1 MKKRIAILG
10 STGSIGKQA
19 LEIVRA
25 HPDQLEVE
33 VLTANSNADLL
44 VRQAAEFRPNAVVIA
59 DDTCYHQVQQA
70 LQGLDIK
77 VFSGRQSLLDIVEMS
92 TIDMVLVALV
102 GFAGLEPT
110 YRAIAA
116 RKAVALANKETLV
129 AGGALIMPMV
139 RRANLAFLP
148 VDSEH
153 SAIFQCLAGECAAV
167 EKILLTASGGPF
179 FGCKRA
185 DLENV
190 KAEQALKH
198 PNWNM
203 GNKVTIDSATMMN
216 KGLEMIEAHWL
227 FNVAP
232 QQIEIVVQPQS
243 IVHSMVEFADGSVK
257 AQMSLP
263 DMRIPIQYAFS
274 FPYRWNTTYPK
285 LSFSRCATLDF
296 YEPDRQTFECIGL
309 AYKAIER
316 GGNIPCAMNAANES
330 AVSAFL
336 HDKISFLQI
345 AEVVAYVMDK
355 INYAEEASLD
365 NFSHTDALS
374 RLMAKE
380 YIELL
385 ERK

>member
-336 HDKISFLQI
+336 HDKITFLQI

-374 RLMAKE
+374 RLMAKG

>member
-336 HDKISFLQI
+336 HDKITFLQI